1 MELRKISA
9 TERAIAS
16 KGHVRRMRSA
26 GRIPA
31 VAYGLDKPSVTLSV
45 SPKELV
51 EVIRSEYGRNTVIEL
66 QIEGGERQTVLLA
79 DYQYHPITRDLL
91 HADFY
96 RIGMDRPVDVDVP
109 FELTGK
115 PKGVVMGG
123 VLRQIYRK
131 LPVRCLPDKI
141 PVKIV
146 RDVSELDL
154 DEHYQVKDLELPDGV
169 TVRLP
174 ADRTVVAVAMEKIQP
189 EETETTAAA
198 PAAGAAAPAEGAA
211 APAAAAPA
219 AETKT

>member
-1 MELRKISA
+1 MELRKITASQ
-9 TERAIAS
+9 RAIAS
-16 KGHVRRMRSA
+16 KGHVRRMRNA

-45 SPKELV
+45 SPKDLV

-66 QIEGGERQTVLLA
+66 QIEGAEQQTVLLA

-198 PAAGAAAPAEGAA
+198 PAAGAAAPAEGGA
-211 APAAAAPA
+211 APAAATPA

>member
-1 MELRKISA
+1 MELRKITA
-9 TERAIAS
+9 AQRAVAS
-16 KGHVRRMRSA
+16 KGEVRRMRGA

-31 VAYGLDKPSVTLSV
+31 VAYGLNKPSVTLSV
-45 SPKELV
+45 SPKDLV

-66 QIEGGERQTVLLA
+66 QVEGGEQQTVLLA

-123 VLRQIYRK
+123 VLRQVYRK

-154 DEHYQVKDLELPDGV
+154 DEGYAVQDLELPEGV
-169 TVRLP
+169 GVRLP
-174 ADRTVVAVAMEKIQP
+174 ADRTVVAVVMEKIQP
-189 EETETTAAA
+189 EETEAAAA
-198 PAAGAAAPAEGAA
+198 PAAGAAAPTEGA
-211 APAAAAPA
+211 APAAATPA

>member
-9 TERAIAS
+9 SQRAIAS
-16 KGHVRRMRSA
+16 KGQVRRMRNA

-45 SPKELV
+45 SPKDLV

-66 QIEGGERQTVLLA
+66 QIEGGEQQTVLLA

-146 RDVSELDL
+146 RDVTELDL

-169 TVRLP
+169 SVRLP

-189 EETETTAAA
+189 EETETAAA
-198 PAAGAAAPAEGAA
+198 VPAAGAAAPAEGAA
-211 APAAAAPA
+211 APAAGAPA

>member
-1 MELRKISA
+1 MELRKITA
-9 TERAIAS
+9 AQRAVTS
-16 KGHVRRMRSA
+16 KGDVRRMRGA

-31 VAYGLDKPSVTLSV
+31 VAYGLNKPSVTLSI
-45 SPKELV
+45 SPKDLV

-66 QIEGGERQTVLLA
+66 SIEGGERQTVLLA

-96 RIGMDRPVDVDVP
+96 RIGMDQPVDVDVP

-154 DEHYQVKDLELPDGV
+154 DEHYQVKDLELPEGV
-169 TVRLP
+169 SVRLP
-174 ADRTVVAVAMEKIQP
+174 AERTVVAVAMEKVQP
-189 EETETTAAA
+189 EETEAAAA

>member
-9 TERAIAS
+9 AQRAVAS
-16 KGHVRRMRSA
+16 KGHIRRMRGA

-45 SPKELV
+45 SPKDLV

-66 QIEGGERQTVLLA
+66 QIDDGEKQTVLLA

-154 DEHYQVKDLELPDGV
+154 DEHYQVKDLELPEGV
-169 TVRLP
+169 SVRLP
-174 ADRTVVAVAMEKIQP
+174 AERTVVAVAMEKVQP
-189 EETETTAAA
+189 EETEAAAA

-211 APAAAAPA
+211 APGAATPAP
-219 AETKT
+219 ETKT

>member
-1 MELRKISA
+1 MELRKITA
-9 TERAIAS
+9 AQRAVAS
-16 KGHVRRMRSA
+16 KGEVRRMRGA

-31 VAYGLDKPSVTLSV
+31 VAYGLNKPSVTLSV
-45 SPKELV
+45 SPKDLV

-66 QIEGGERQTVLLA
+66 QVEGGEQQTVLLA
-79 DYQYHPITRDLL
+79 DYQYHPLTRDLL

-96 RIGMDRPVDVDVP
+96 RIGMDRPVDVDIP

-123 VLRQIYRK
+123 VLRQVYRK

-154 DEHYQVKDLELPDGV
+154 DEGYAVKDLELPDGV
-169 TVRLP
+169 AVRLP
-174 ADRTVVAVAMEKIQP
+174 ADRTLVAVVMEKVQP
-189 EETETTAAA
+189 EETEAAAA

-211 APAAAAPA
+211 QPGAAAPA